1 MTTNSSRHCL
11 PDVTELATE
20 LWAECESMEKNT
32 IGKFMDL
39 LCLRLQGFQI
49 PGLVKV
55 ESIDNK
61 ILSLFNIGGCVSIMT
76 LNEAF

>member
-1 MTTNSSRHCL
+1 
-11 PDVTELATE
+11 
-20 LWAECESMEKNT
+20 MEKNP